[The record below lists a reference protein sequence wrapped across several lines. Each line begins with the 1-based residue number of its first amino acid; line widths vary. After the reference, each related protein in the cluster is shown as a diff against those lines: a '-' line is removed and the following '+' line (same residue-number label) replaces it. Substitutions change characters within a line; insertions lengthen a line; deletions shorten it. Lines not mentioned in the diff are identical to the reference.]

1 MLQRINKYLMMHR
14 TRFKNEEISMNEQFE
29 KYFAPVKELNT
40 LAVNNYEKLLDLQ
53 LKYFEDSAKVG
64 VESLKNASAINDA
77 EGFKD
82 FINTQVETS
91 KQFTER
97 AIEDSKTALEL
108 GNSYVAEVQKVVKDS
123 IAAAQ
128 SAE

>member
-1 MLQRINKYLMMHR
+1 
-14 TRFKNEEISMNEQFE
+14 MNEQFE

-40 LAVNNYEKLLDLQ
+40 LAVNNIEKLLDLQ
-53 LKYFEDSAKVG
+53 LKYVEDSAKAG
-64 VESLKNASAINDA
+64 IESLKSAVSISDA

-82 FINTQVETS
+82 YVNAQVESS

-108 GNSYVAEVQKVVKDS
+108 GNSYANEFQKVVKES
-123 IAAAQ
+123 FAVAPT
-128 SAE
+128 AE

>member
-1 MLQRINKYLMMHR
+1 
-14 TRFKNEEISMNEQFE
+14 MNEQFE